1 MLLRFLSS
9 VLLAVLAAPVVA
21 DTVWLRNGDRLTG
34 EIILLDGGKLAL
46 KTRYAGQVLIAWKD
60 IDTLRSDQPM
70 LVRRQGFE
78 SEHSERLEAAGQ
90 GMVRLVNGSSQTIAL
105 GSINRLV
112 PPRAVLSDR
121 VIEGNLDAKL
131 DMKRDSSETDE
142 WKVKGNTRVEHGRW
156 RHVLSGELERKVK
169 NDVKTADNWQLEYDL
184 DRFID
189 EHWFWRAGAGHDE
202 DEFAFLNR
210 QRTLGT
216 GPGYRF
222 WDTELG
228 RFDMIAQLNR
238 VQLRS
243 AEGELS
249 FNTYGLEWDYKR
261 LLWGTRLELYST
273 AELQLPD
280 IEEVDYVFD
289 AEAGLR
295 YRVNEWARL
304 SLLYELDAA
313 RGLGQSTSER
323 RYLLGIGVGW

>member
-1 MLLRFLSS
+1 
-9 VLLAVLAAPVVA
+9 
-21 DTVWLRNGDRLTG
+21 
-34 EIILLDGGKLAL
+34 
-46 KTRYAGQVLIAWKD
+46 
-60 IDTLRSDQPM
+60 
-70 LVRRQGFE
+70 
-78 SEHSERLEAAGQ
+78 
-90 GMVRLVNGSSQTIAL
+90 
-105 GSINRLV
+105 
-112 PPRAVLSDR
+112 
-121 VIEGNLDAKL
+121 
-131 DMKRDSSETDE
+131 
-142 WKVKGNTRVEHGRW
+142 
-156 RHVLSGELERKVK
+156 
-169 NDVKTADNWQLEYDL
+169 

-243 AEGELS
+243 AKGELS

-323 RYLLGIGVGW
+323 